1 MLHRPITIAR
11 YSTQMQTF
19 FCLHFFQANNTY
31 VLFSLET
38 GTGLLLSMS
47 LPVILANGEF
57 VGVVGMDFKMT
68 ELQSIVCVN
77 H

>member
-1 MLHRPITIAR
+1 M
-11 YSTQMQTF
+11 
-19 FCLHFFQANNTY
+19 
-31 VLFSLET
+31 LFSLET